1 MPIVN
6 MFTSAQPPAQPLH
19 PPDQLAHVPEQPLHT
34 PAQFLHILQA
44 EKENLVTLSL
54 TIPSEVKV
62 DLERKLTDAFS
73 SDNFTEAAKAWNAER
88 SLVVQETLE
97 QHLIPGGVKWIRE
110 VLRDEAEDFV
120 ANACGKQLRKVSRGL
135 VQ

>member
-6 MFTSAQPPAQPLH
+6 MFTPAQPPPTPAQPLQ
-19 PPDQLAHVPEQPLHT
+19 PPEQPQPLPEQPLHT

-54 TIPSEVKV
+54 TFPSEVKV

-88 SLVVQETLE
+88 SLVIQETLE

-120 ANACGKQLRKVSRGL
+120 SNACGKQLRKVSK
-135 VQ
+135 